1 MDKKRLINSMEPEDL
16 KGLEEFIEGRPTD
29 STFLPRGIS
38 GSFKK
43 NEAGF
48 EHFTFLKNDA
58 ERLAKLS
65 SLLGQK
71 LSFSAKFDQGAKLI
85 QDQKAEVNL
94 LQGKMFQLMDSA
106 DSGYR
111 KSLGEILD
119 SFFSPPQV

>member
-1 MDKKRLINSMEPEDL
+1 MDKKRLIKSMEPEDL
-16 KGLEEFIEGRPTD
+16 KGFEEFIEGHPTD
-29 STFLPRGIS
+29 STFIARGVGG
-38 GSFKK
+38 GSKK
-43 NEAGF
+43 NEAVF
-48 EHFTFLKNDA
+48 EHFTFLINDA

-85 QDQKAEVNL
+85 QDQKTEVNL
-94 LQGKMFQLMDSA
+94 LQRKMFQLMDSA